1 MSRTRGLAESG
12 KDRRALAADAG
23 FGSLSIGSILAGVL
37 VAFGAFA
44 TLIGIAAALVDAFN
58 VDTDLTGAD
67 YEQLGV
73 TGGLIVAGV
82 LLLAYLFGGYV
93 AGRMAR
99 RAGVLNGLAVAVL
112 GLAIAAGVA
121 ALVRASDAGTINSS
135 LRSFGVPTTADE
147 YGQAFTV
154 AGIASL
160 VAILLGSL
168 LGGSLGERW
177 HGKLLARAVN
187 PDIGTE
193 ADARKRA
200 QADMALAEQERT
212 LAYDR
217 ARTTNP
223 ARARRADRDAL
234 SADDRRL
241 LDDDDDSRPATSTMA
256 ARRLDDDDSRPATST
271 MAARLDDE
279 DDGDHA
285 RRGHGHNGVGTRRV
299 LTGRTAP
306 APVAEDNT
314 VLGNRVVSTDGDR
327 RDEAILRDADTD
339 ADAGGH
345 RRFRRRSHRND
356 R

>member
-256 ARRLDDDDSRPATST
+256 AR
-271 MAARLDDE
+271 LDDE